1 MSNFEGWNRSRSAG
15 AYAACHSV
23 FLRHEM
29 YAALF
34 LLLARF
40 EHLYI
45 IKSDAKFRILRE
57 VSGKS
62 WKF

>member
-40 EHLYI
+40 ELLNVLNQDV
-45 IKSDAKFRILRE
+45 KSRYKRGLSTLI
-57 VSGKS
+57 
-62 WKF
+62 